1 MIQHDKKNTNKIK
14 NDDEND
20 NIEQSNN
27 EIKDQVKNARINY
40 SPKEAKSYNEM
51 FIKYNRRKPE

>member
-1 MIQHDKKNTNKIK
+1 MIQHDKKNNNKIK
-14 NDDEND
+14 NDNENY
-20 NIEQSNN
+20 NIERSNN

-51 FIKYNRRKPE
+51 SIKYNRRKPE